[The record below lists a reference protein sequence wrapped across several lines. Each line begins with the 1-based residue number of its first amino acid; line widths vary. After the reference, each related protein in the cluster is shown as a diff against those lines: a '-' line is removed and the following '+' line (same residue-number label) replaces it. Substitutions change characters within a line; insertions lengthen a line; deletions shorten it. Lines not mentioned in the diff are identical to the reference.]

1 MPPTETMMDDNGNGK
16 RGVPK
21 LRFYR
26 QRQDSDVRL
35 NFVKILSPLYHFFFF
50 FSIAIILYSTLDS
63 SLFQVPVSINQFP
76 CFQDG
81 AECTDLD
88 FIYDDADSHVN
99 EIAELYSYTEQ
110 YELQFNVKVSEQYKF
125 IAHLMNLANV
135 MKGCYE

>member
-50 FSIAIILYSTLDS
+50 FFNRHYSLLDS
-63 SLFQVPVSINQFP
+63 
-76 CFQDG
+76 
-81 AECTDLD
+81 
-88 FIYDDADSHVN
+88 
-99 EIAELYSYTEQ
+99 
-110 YELQFNVKVSEQYKF
+110 
-125 IAHLMNLANV
+125 
-135 MKGCYE
+135 